1 MPTTPT
7 LSLTIP
13 IASGLACG
21 AFAVSILVGVSVE
34 QPGSA
39 ILARSVTVLLLVWPI
54 GLILGAILNR
64 IFREHV
70 EKDDLGL
77 SEGAD
82 TAEENNAFD
91 FVDETRLE
99 SDGSEVGAESVGAG
113 T

>member
-1 MPTTPT
+1 MSSTPT

-39 ILARSVTVLLLVWPI
+39 ILARSVTVLLIVWPV
-54 GLILGAILNR
+54 GLILGAILNG

-70 EKDDLGL
+70 EKDDFQP
-77 SEGAD
+77 SERAG

-99 SDGSEVGAESVGAG
+99 SDGSEVGAESMGAG